1 MSQPWLTAHDEEP
14 IRGLPAPLP
23 ANETLLWQ
31 GSPEP
36 LSLAQRAY
44 GVRAVVIYFGFLL
57 ALRLAEA
64 GSGEWTGNAWM
75 AEFMPTVVLAA
86 CATGLLGFLA
96 WLNARETLYTLTDKR
111 LVLRFGVA
119 LPMTVNIP
127 LTRVEAADLRL
138 HRDGTGDIAF
148 RIARPERI
156 SWLVFWPHV
165 RPWQWTRPQP
175 CLRGIRNPA
184 RVAELLRMAAATAP
198 ENAEPA

>member
-1 MSQPWLTAHDEEP
+1 MSQTWLTAHDDEP
-14 IRGLPAPLP
+14 TRGLPAPLP
-23 ANETLLWQ
+23 ADETLLWQ
-31 GSPEP
+31 GSPDS

-44 GVRAVVIYFGFLL
+44 GVRAVAIYFLFLL

-64 GSGEWTGNAWM
+64 GGGEWAAGDWA
-75 AEFMPTVVLAA
+75 AEIVPTVTLAL
-86 CATGLLGFLA
+86 CAMGLLGLMA

-127 LTRVEAADLRL
+127 LSRVEAADLKL

-148 RIARPERI
+148 RISRPERV

-165 RPWQWTRPQP
+165 RPWQWARPQP
-175 CLRGIRNPA
+175 CLRGIRNPG
-184 RVAELLRMAAATAP
+184 RVAELLREAAADLSRSQEA
-198 ENAEPA
+198 A

>member
-1 MSQPWLTAHDEEP
+1 MSQTWLTAHDDEP
-14 IRGLPAPLP
+14 MRGLPVPLP
-23 ANETLLWQ
+23 AAETLLWQ
-31 GSPEP
+31 GSPDP
-36 LSLAQRAY
+36 LSLAQRAF
-44 GVRAVVIYFGFLL
+44 GVRAVAIYFFFLV

-64 GSGEWTGNAWM
+64 GTGELPTSGWLGELV
-75 AEFMPTVVLAA
+75 PTVLLAG
-86 CATGLLGFLA
+86 CAIGLLGLLA

-127 LTRVEAADLRL
+127 LSRVEAADLKI

-148 RIARPERI
+148 RVARPERV

-165 RPWQWTRPQP
+165 RPWQWSRPQP

-184 RVAELLRMAAATAP
+184 RVAELLREAAAVESGTP
-198 ENAEPA
+198 EPA